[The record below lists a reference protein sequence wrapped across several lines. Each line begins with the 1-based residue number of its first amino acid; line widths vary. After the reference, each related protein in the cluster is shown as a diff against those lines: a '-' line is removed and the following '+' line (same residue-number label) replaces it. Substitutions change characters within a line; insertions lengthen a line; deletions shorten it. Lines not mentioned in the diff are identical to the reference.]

1 MKKYEVTLQ
10 LLSSTVTVEVEVFE
24 GATERDI
31 EFAADAQ
38 VQKELNLSKIDSF
51 REIKDPS

>member
-10 LLSSTVTVEVEVFE
+10 LLSSKVTVEVEVDE
-24 GATERDI
+24 GATELEI
-31 EFAADAQ
+31 EWAADAQ

-51 REIKDPS
+51 REIKDL